1 MVTTRWRTKWRIPRW
16 RNPRR
21 IQRWRIL
28 RCRPQL
34 RGRNSLSLL
43 GHYRRV
49 LAGLIPYNRTNNGTS
64 TFGGMESCYT
74 KTKYAESRQHHHL
87 LHKLSMKR
95 YRHNKNNL
103 LLLQSPFKKE
113 RKRRKKQLRSSTPK
127 SLKPTSGT
135 FTGFAHEPRYLRA
148 VPLEGGPPTEMEVV
162 QRHQPQTLS
171 KYRIT
176 AAYFMP
182 GYADDRDFTVLQ
194 LQPKPRY
201 GEEKNNDPPAYTI
214 HNMYRPESSQ

>member
-1 MVTTRWRTKWRIPRW
+1 MD
-16 RNPRR
+16 
-21 IQRWRIL
+21 
-28 RCRPQL
+28 
-34 RGRNSLSLL
+34 
-43 GHYRRV
+43 
-49 LAGLIPYNRTNNGTS
+49 
-64 TFGGMESCYT
+64 SCYT

-95 YRHNKNNL
+95 YRLNKNL

-113 RKRRKKQLRSSTPK
+113 RKRWKKRLCSSTQK

-148 VPLEGGPPTEMEVV
+148 VPLEGEPPTEMEVV
-162 QRHQPQTLS
+162 QRHQLQTLS

-176 AAYFMP
+176 AAYFMS
-182 GYADDRDFTVLQ
+182 GYEDDRNFTVLQ

-201 GEEKNNDPPAYTI
+201 GGKKNNDQPAYTI
-214 HNMYRPESSQ
+214 HNMYRPESAQ